1 MPVKPELIP
10 HESPCQYFLAHKQGH
25 EKTDKEIDDLKLCYT
40 KLVSIES
47 DQKQALRT
55 QEEFK
60 QSHTEMKESMA
71 SQSQIL
77 ALQDQRAA
85 QILNAIAD
93 LTDSLKNVEKR
104 TLTEDKIRVMVIEIS
119 KSFVTED
126 VVDRRIAAG
135 VKEAVA
141 IAVQSSHMTLWKMVG
156 LSITGSSLLLGLLG
170 LGYRIVMRG
179 V

>member
-1 MPVKPELIP
+1 
-10 HESPCQYFLAHKQGH
+10 
-25 EKTDKEIDDLKLCYT
+25 
-40 KLVSIES
+40 
-47 DQKQALRT
+47 
-55 QEEFK
+55 
-60 QSHTEMKESMA
+60 
-71 SQSQIL
+71 
-77 ALQDQRAA
+77 
-85 QILNAIAD
+85 
-93 LTDSLKNVEKR
+93 NVEKR